1 MSHFLCAFSSQHLI
15 NKLYRSL
22 LSCLCYAAS
31 RANAT
36 NSAVTALQ
44 SRLDDTQSQLDEAL
58 KASNQKSELIDGL
71 RSELTAACR
80 GVEGLGVVIQYL
92 SRAIDN
98 TRQELGN

>member
-1 MSHFLCAFSSQHLI
+1 MCS
-15 NKLYRSL
+15 
-22 LSCLCYAAS
+22 AAS

-44 SRLDDTQSQLDEAL
+44 SRLDDTQSQLEEAL

-80 GVEGLGVVIQYL
+80 GVEGLGVVQWS
-92 SRAIDN
+92 SRAIEN
-98 TRQELGN
+98 TRQELGK